1 MKGNRHYL
9 LIDEAGRILA
19 GWSDGPFPDRDT
31 SEAVLLRE
39 DGGYQFRLFPGGEEN
54 PPLTDETG
62 AHLWRYENGQVRAG
76 TAGELAAER
85 AEIEANTP
93 PPAPTD
99 AQRIAELAEENR
111 VLKGQVAASQENAV
125 ILEECLVEMAGV
137 VYA

>member
-1 MKGNRHYL
+1 M
-9 LIDEAGRILA
+9 
-19 GWSDGPFPDRDT
+19 
-31 SEAVLLRE
+31 
-39 DGGYQFRLFPGGEEN
+39 
-54 PPLTDETG
+54 
-62 AHLWRYENGQVRAG
+62 
-76 TAGELAAER
+76 

>member
-1 MKGNRHYL
+1 MR
-9 LIDEAGRILA
+9 DGRTGRSLTGILPGRFCCGRVA
-19 GWSDGPFPDRDT
+19 AISFGF
-31 SEAVLLRE
+31 
-39 DGGYQFRLFPGGEEN
+39 FRAGGETR
-54 PPLTDETG
+54 P
-62 AHLWRYENGQVRAG
+62 WRYENGQVRAG